1 MSRRNILCVLL
12 AGLCFSFLAP
22 NLLLADDYPN
32 KPITCIIP
40 FSAGGTHDLT
50 ARVFTSIIPQ
60 YLGQP
65 IVVKLMPGA
74 GGQRGT
80 AAAVRAKPDGYTL
93 LYSNKFVDQLQPLIE
108 KLPYNTTKSL
118 VTVWRLNYSPG
129 GPVSLATKP
138 WKTLKDLFAWA
149 KKNPGKLKVGH
160 SGKWG
165 ASFTWGAQ
173 LLTEAGVEARFL
185 GYQGGGP
192 ATQALL
198 AGETDISISMPILQI
213 ANYKAGKVR
222 IYALYGDKRL
232 KEFPDVPTLKELG
245 FKSELTM
252 DRVIFVPRGV
262 PENRIKILREALLK
276 LNKDKTYTRMMKRL
290 GENNEYMDGPEYE
303 KLRIE
308 YKKEFQALVKKLGQ

>member
-1 MSRRNILCVLL
+1 M
-12 AGLCFSFLAP
+12 
-22 NLLLADDYPN
+22 
-32 KPITCIIP
+32 
-40 FSAGGTHDLT
+40 
-50 ARVFTSIIPQ
+50 
-60 YLGQP
+60 
-65 IVVKLMPGA
+65 
-74 GGQRGT
+74 
-80 AAAVRAKPDGYTL
+80 
-93 LYSNKFVDQLQPLIE
+93 
-108 KLPYNTTKSL
+108 
-118 VTVWRLNYSPG
+118 
-129 GPVSLATKP
+129 
-138 WKTLKDLFAWA
+138 
-149 KKNPGKLKVGH
+149 
-160 SGKWG
+160 
-165 ASFTWGAQ
+165 
-173 LLTEAGVEARFL
+173 EARFL

-303 KLRIE
+303 KMRIE